1 MKLSE
6 LGEFGL
12 IALIAGQAGATGSPV
27 ISGIGDDCA
36 VVETASRD
44 RRLLLTTDTLTEGV
58 HFLKRTS
65 PPRLLGRKALAVNL
79 SDVAA
84 MGGTPVVFTVNFTA
98 PPELPVEWAEAFYAG
113 VMERANAEGA
123 ALVGGDTSSSSGA
136 ISISVTL
143 LGECPEDEIV
153 YRRGARPGDG
163 IFLTGWPGES
173 AAGHAI
179 LGAGGEQSPVAPG
192 PGSERA
198 PELER
203 MVMRHLDPDPRL
215 AAGRH
220 IAAGGIA
227 SAMIDVSDGV
237 AADLAHIL
245 ERSRLGARLEA
256 GLLPL
261 SDPLRKAAAHLG
273 LNPATLA
280 LTGGEDYELLF
291 TAQKTLD
298 VTQLSRALSLEVT
311 RIGEITGPGTALDI
325 RDADGAPLTLPDSG
339 YRHFEA

>member
-1 MKLSE
+1 MKLSD

-12 IALIAGQAGATGSPV
+12 IARIASQVGPTGSPV

-36 VVETASRD
+36 VVETAAQD
-44 RRLLLTTDTLTEGV
+44 RALLLTTDTLTEGV
-58 HFLKRTS
+58 HFLKSTS
-65 PPRLLGRKALAVNL
+65 SPRLLGRKTLAVNL
-79 SDVAA
+79 SDIAA
-84 MGGTPVVFTVNFTA
+84 MGGTPFVFTVNFTA
-98 PPELPVEWAEAFYAG
+98 PFELSVDWVDAFYAG
-113 VMERANAEGA
+113 VMERANAHGV
-123 ALVGGDTSSSSGA
+123 ALVGGDTSSSSGG
-136 ISISVTL
+136 ISVSVAL
-143 LGECPEDEIV
+143 LGQCPPGEIV

-173 AAGHAI
+173 AAGLVI
-179 LGAGGEQSPVAPG
+179 LGAGEEQSPAAQGHG
-192 PGSERA
+192 PQRA

-245 ERSRLGARLEA
+245 ERSRVGARLDA
-256 GLLPL
+256 GSLPL
-261 SDPLRKAAAHLG
+261 SESLREAAAHLG
-273 LNPATLA
+273 LDPVSLA

-291 TAQKTLD
+291 TAKDTLD
-298 VTQLSRALSLEVT
+298 VAQLSRALSLEVT
-311 RIGEITGPGTALDI
+311 RIGEITDPGSALEI
-325 RDADGAPLTLPDSG
+325 RGADGALLTLPNSG
-339 YRHFEA
+339 YHHFRA

>member
-12 IALIAGQAGATGSPV
+12 IARIARQAGATGSPV

-36 VVETASRD
+36 VVETVAPD
-44 RRLLLTTDTLTEGV
+44 RALLLTTDTLTEGV

-79 SDVAA
+79 SDIAA

-98 PPELPVEWAEAFYAG
+98 PSGLSVEWAEAFYAG
-113 VMERANAEGA
+113 IMERANADGV
-123 ALVGGDTSSSSGA
+123 ALVGGDTSSSSGG
-136 ISISVTL
+136 ISVSVAL
-143 LGECPEDEIV
+143 LGECPKAEIV

-173 AAGHAI
+173 AAGYAI
-179 LGAGGEQSPVAPG
+179 LGAGEEEPPAAPAA
-192 PGSERA
+192 RA
-198 PELER
+198 PALEK

-245 ERSRLGARLEA
+245 ERSHVGALLDA
-256 GLLPL
+256 GALPL
-261 SDPLRKAAAHLG
+261 SDPLREAAAHLG
-273 LNPATLA
+273 LDPATLA

-291 TAQKTLD
+291 TAQDTLD
-298 VTQLSRALSLEVT
+298 VAQLSRALSLEVT
-311 RIGEITGPGTALDI
+311 RIGEITGPGAALEI
-325 RDADGAPLTLPDSG
+325 RDADGAPLTLPNSG
-339 YRHFEA
+339 YQHFRA